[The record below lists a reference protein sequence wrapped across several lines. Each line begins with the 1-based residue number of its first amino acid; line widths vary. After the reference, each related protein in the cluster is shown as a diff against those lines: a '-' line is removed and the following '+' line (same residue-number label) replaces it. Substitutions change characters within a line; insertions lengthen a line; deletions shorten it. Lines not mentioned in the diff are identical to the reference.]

1 MFGRKSWGR
10 HVIAPYCRAHAIPLE
25 GGPKAAFSQRAVPDN
40 ASSPPELEA
49 LSVGNFSLAVLKE
62 KRFGKMKAQFEK
74 EQSASGEF
82 QRQVDAFRD
91 WISSDGATGYPAVAD
106 RYHLYISLACPWASR
121 TLIARKLLG
130 LEKVIGLTVVDPLRD
145 ERGWAFCDPNSDSTG
160 GASSQEPFAS
170 TDPINGFH
178 FLAEAYRLTD
188 PNFDGRVTVPA
199 LWDKVTKKIVNNCED
214 DICRMFNDAFRGLAQ
229 NKEIDLFPRDIA
241 AEQEKLSDFI
251 YDKINNGVYK
261 AGFTTRQHV
270 YERACQQLFD
280 ALDQLEERLARSRY
294 LFGTRIVET
303 DWRLFCT
310 LIRFDV
316 VYYIHFKCSLRR
328 ILDYHNLQGYLIDL
342 YQHDGIAETVNFDHI
357 KRHYYMTHGAI
368 NPSRIVPIGP
378 ILDLTR
384 EHGRATLDAG

>member
-1 MFGRKSWGR
+1 
-10 HVIAPYCRAHAIPLE
+10 
-25 GGPKAAFSQRAVPDN
+25 
-40 ASSPPELEA
+40 
-49 LSVGNFSLAVLKE
+49 
-62 KRFGKMKAQFEK
+62 
-74 EQSASGEF
+74 
-82 QRQVDAFRD
+82 
-91 WISSDGATGYPAVAD
+91 
-106 RYHLYISLACPWASR
+106 
-121 TLIARKLLG
+121 
-130 LEKVIGLTVVDPLRD
+130 
-145 ERGWAFCDPNSDSTG
+145 
-160 GASSQEPFAS
+160 
-170 TDPINGFH
+170 
-178 FLAEAYRLTD
+178 
-188 PNFDGRVTVPA
+188 
-199 LWDKVTKKIVNNCED
+199 
-214 DICRMFNDAFRGLAQ
+214 MFNDAFRGLAQ
-229 NKEIDLFPRDIA
+229 NKETDLFPRDIA

-261 AGFTTRQHV
+261 AGFTARQHV
-270 YERACQQLFD
+270 YERACKQLFD

-384 EHGRATLDAG
+384 EHGRARLGNARLACCVCFIPVIAAARRLFRELAAGVRGDESRPNALGEKRQPSLIAR